1 MDDHKQRGRRLI
13 AKNTIF
19 NLVGQVLPMVI
30 GVLTIPYIVR
40 GLGAAQY
47 GILSI
52 AMMLLGYFNIFD
64 LGLGRATVKFV
75 AENLDPE
82 NAHKVPELI
91 WTSLSLLVGLG
102 IIGGTLSALFVPVSV
117 THFFKMPYELA
128 GQARIALFVL
138 CASMPIVL
146 GNNALRGVLEA
157 TQRFDLVNYVKVPSS
172 VVFYLAAALAI
183 PFGAHV
189 AAIVCLL
196 VAVRLVSTFAYLF
209 LCFRTIPGL
218 RSSFRVSRASLGPLA
233 TFGGWIMI
241 TNVTGPVFGYIERF
255 MIASLLSVSLLTFYS
270 APYELVSKLLI
281 FPMSVVPSLFPY
293 FSYHGSRKS
302 SEVSEMTSRTL
313 KYLLLLLTP
322 PVAIFLFF
330 AKDIMQLWL
339 GPQFAQASTVVL
351 QLTTL
356 FCFVSA
362 FAYVPYTSVQA
373 LGRPDLKA
381 ILDLIALPTYGVVAW
396 WLIKHDGINGAA
408 FAKLI
413 VTVADCAI
421 LFMFAFKLKAFSL
434 RDCVSGPLFRAIA
447 VSGLLLALIFSVHTM
462 HLKLLLSVPLVI
474 LCFVVYVLTFWVFA
488 IDHEDRT
495 TIYALRQRAAGILT
509 RRHAA
514 PVLQITPDN
523 TAV

>member
-1 MDDHKQRGRRLI
+1 
-13 AKNTIF
+13 
-19 NLVGQVLPMVI
+19 
-30 GVLTIPYIVR
+30 
-40 GLGAAQY
+40 
-47 GILSI
+47 
-52 AMMLLGYFNIFD
+52 
-64 LGLGRATVKFV
+64 
-75 AENLDPE
+75 
-82 NAHKVPELI
+82 
-91 WTSLSLLVGLG
+91 
-102 IIGGTLSALFVPVSV
+102 
-117 THFFKMPYELA
+117 
-128 GQARIALFVL
+128 
-138 CASMPIVL
+138 
-146 GNNALRGVLEA
+146 
-157 TQRFDLVNYVKVPSS
+157 
-172 VVFYLAAALAI
+172 
-183 PFGAHV
+183 
-189 AAIVCLL
+189 
-196 VAVRLVSTFAYLF
+196 LVSTFAYLF

-447 VSGLLLALIFSVHTM
+447 VSGLLLALVFSVHTM
-462 HLKLLLSVPLVI
+462 HLKLLLNVPLVI

-495 TIYALRQRAAGILT
+495 TIYALRQRAAGLLT
-509 RRHAA
+509 RRRAA